1 MEMPVGDA
9 DAAPAREERKAAAEE
24 QQERKGAAGGPPPP
38 RPEGQPVGV
47 EGAAA
52 AFPRRAPGTAPSA
65 RAGAVARL
73 GSAGRRGAAPK
84 EPPPRKKKGPAA
96 PGPRPHPRRNPRPV
110 TVDSSKARTSLQP
123 LKRSLKLLRWK
134 EFPFGRRIPCDIYW
148 HGVSFHDN
156 AIYSGQVNKFPGM
169 TETVRKIPLTLAMRM
184 MQELFPAEYDFYPR
198 SWILPE
204 EFPIFLAEVQM
215 MKETNPRWKPIF
227 IVKPDGGCQGDGI
240 YLIKEPSDIQVT
252 GSTPLRP
259 AVVQEYMS
267 KPFLIDNLKFDI
279 RLYVLLKSL
288 DPLEIYIAKNGLC
301 RFCTEPYQEPTH
313 KNLHQVFMHLTNYSL
328 NVHSGNFVHSDSA
341 NTGSKQTFS
350 SILNRLSS
358 NGVNIEEL
366 TDEIISLVIKTVIAM
381 VPNLKVY
388 YQSDIPAGKPGPSCF
403 QILGFDILLMK
414 NLKPILME
422 VNANPSMRTEHEK
435 EVSPGV
441 IEYIRSPVDEAV
453 KVSVIRDT
461 LRLVDPR
468 KKRKEKTLAEA
479 SEAEWE
485 RENDLLEEGSVENPE
500 LGDSK
505 TSEAKFP
512 SICLREVYPKYATEF
527 DYLRLVDRIAALFI
541 RFLGVKGTTKL
552 GPTGFRMFIRNSK
565 ISNSDFSMASADIL
579 YIDITKK
586 RYGITADQR
595 DAGMDLH
602 AFVEAICFL
611 AQRRYKS
618 LSLHEQVELLIDFAE
633 CNLAAQDKKRASC
646 DQRVALVTCHQN
658 RLHLRPATD
667 MLVNYRSSRP

>member
-1 MEMPVGDA
+1 
-9 DAAPAREERKAAAEE
+9 
-24 QQERKGAAGGPPPP
+24 
-38 RPEGQPVGV
+38 
-47 EGAAA
+47 
-52 AFPRRAPGTAPSA
+52 
-65 RAGAVARL
+65 
-73 GSAGRRGAAPK
+73 
-84 EPPPRKKKGPAA
+84 
-96 PGPRPHPRRNPRPV
+96 
-110 TVDSSKARTSLQP
+110 
-123 LKRSLKLLRWK
+123 
-134 EFPFGRRIPCDIYW
+134 
-148 HGVSFHDN
+148 
-156 AIYSGQVNKFPGM
+156 M
-169 TETVRKIPLTLAMRM
+169 TEVVRKISLSRAMRM
-184 MQELFPAEYDFYPR
+184 MQELFPEEYDFYPR

-215 MKETNPRWKPIF
+215 MKEANPRWKPIF

-240 YLIKEPSDIQVT
+240 YLIKEPADIQGT
-252 GSTPLRP
+252 GSARPPRP
-259 AVVQEYMS
+259 AVVQEYVS
-267 KPFLIDNLKFDI
+267 QPFLIDSLKFDI

-288 DPLEIYIAKNGLC
+288 DPLEFYVAKDGLC
-301 RFCTEPYQEPTH
+301 RFCTERYQEPTH

-350 SILNRLSS
+350 SVLNRLSS
-358 NGVNIEEL
+358 GGVDLEDLTENIV
-366 TDEIISLVIKTVIAM
+366 SLVIKTVIAM
-381 VPNLKVY
+381 VPNLKIY
-388 YQSDIPAGKPGPSCF
+388 HQSDIPAGKPGPSCF

-441 IEYIRSPVDEAV
+441 YEYIRSPVDEAV
-453 KVSVIRDT
+453 KISVIRDT

-468 KKRKEKTLAEA
+468 KKKREKTLAEV

-485 RENDLLEEGSVENPE
+485 RENDLLEEGPE
-500 LGDSK
+500 LEDSK

-512 SICLREVYPKYATEF
+512 SICLRELYPKLAKEF
-527 DYLRLVDRIAALFI
+527 DYLRLVERIAALFI

-565 ISNSDFSMASADIL
+565 LSNSEFSMASADIL

-586 RYGITADQR
+586 QHGLATDR
-595 DAGMDLH
+595 DARMDLH
-602 AFVEAICFL
+602 TFVEAICFL

-633 CNLAAQDKKRASC
+633 SNLAAQDKKRAC
-646 DQRVALVTCHQN
+646 WDQRVALVTCHQN
-658 RLHLRPATD
+658 RLQLRPATN
-667 MLVNYRSSRP
+667 MLVDYRSSRP